1 MKKEEWIEII
11 LDIIKD
17 KTNVKD
23 QIEAVYNFIEQASN

>member
-17 KTNVKD
+17 KTNVKE